1 MPVQSADPCT
11 ERSQQSKANGSAVSR
26 VASHRPSPDTSGWK
40 NLSGPQRDPKA
51 RARSREYLKQ
61 CLQEVTYLTSP
72 GALNP
77 LPPRAPVA
85 VDENAASNGEPPGA
99 LDRPKKTLPDQPLP
113 SLFSVK
119 APPSV
124 TQQIQS
130 EAPKE
135 DNAASGSGSQQ
146 QQQQSY
152 SVPNGAGAETS
163 APPPAAPRSAD
174 PTPAGSSVAGTT
186 DAPPSPAPRT
196 VDLPE
201 SDDASGKQEP
211 GQSQAQQ
218 PRQVL
223 TAIYKP
229 ESKAAWRDQLRAAN
243 EAASKVPWPP
253 RRASDEEQ
261 LATLTLIDEEEN
273 EADGGSDRIWTTRRT
288 LKSHLDIVRGVAI
301 ARGPDLVLASGGDD
315 CTVKVWTLDTP
326 SVMSSK

>member
-1 MPVQSADPCT
+1 M
-11 ERSQQSKANGSAVSR
+11 
-26 VASHRPSPDTSGWK
+26 
-40 NLSGPQRDPKA
+40 
-51 RARSREYLKQ
+51 
-61 CLQEVTYLTSP
+61 
-72 GALNP
+72 
-77 LPPRAPVA
+77 
-85 VDENAASNGEPPGA
+85 
-99 LDRPKKTLPDQPLP
+99 
-113 SLFSVK
+113 FSVK
-119 APPSV
+119 APPPV
-124 TQQIQS
+124 TQQSQPD
-130 EAPKE
+130 APKE
-135 DNAASGSGSQQ
+135 ENASSGSGSQQ
-146 QQQQSY
+146 SFA

-163 APPPAAPRSAD
+163 APPPAAPRPAD
-174 PTPAGSSVAGTT
+174 PTPAGSSAAGTS

-201 SDDASGKQEP
+201 SDDASGRQEP
-211 GQSQAQQ
+211 GQSPSQAQQQQQQQQQ

-261 LATLTLIDEEEN
+261 LATLTLIDEEET
-273 EADGGSDRIWTTRRT
+273 EAADGGSDRIWSTRRT

-315 CTVKVWTLDTP
+315 CTVKVWALDTP

>member
-1 MPVQSADPCT
+1 M
-11 ERSQQSKANGSAVSR
+11 SK

-124 TQQIQS
+124 VQQAQS

-135 DNAASGSGSQQ
+135 ESAVSGSGSQQ
-146 QQQQSY
+146 QQQSY
-152 SVPNGAGAETS
+152 SVSNGAGAETS
-163 APPPAAPRSAD
+163 APPPAAPRPAD
-174 PTPAGSSVAGTT
+174 PTPAGSSIAGTS

-201 SDDASGKQEP
+201 SDGASGKQEP
-211 GQSQAQQ
+211 GKAQTQQQQEQ

-273 EADGGSDRIWTTRRT
+273 ETDGGSDRIWTTRRT

-315 CTVKVWTLDTP
+315 CTVKVWALDTP

>member
-1 MPVQSADPCT
+1 M
-11 ERSQQSKANGSAVSR
+11 
-26 VASHRPSPDTSGWK
+26 
-40 NLSGPQRDPKA
+40 
-51 RARSREYLKQ
+51 
-61 CLQEVTYLTSP
+61 
-72 GALNP
+72 
-77 LPPRAPVA
+77 
-85 VDENAASNGEPPGA
+85 
-99 LDRPKKTLPDQPLP
+99 
-113 SLFSVK
+113 FSVK
-119 APPSV
+119 APPPV
-124 TQQIQS
+124 TQQSQD
-130 EAPKE
+130 APKE
-135 DNAASGSGSQQ
+135 DNAPSGSGSQQ
-146 QQQQSY
+146 QSFA
-152 SVPNGAGAETS
+152 SVPNGAGAEMS
-163 APPPAAPRSAD
+163 APPPAAPRPAD
-174 PTPAGSSVAGTT
+174 PMPAGSSTAGTS

-201 SDDASGKQEP
+201 SDDASGRQEP
-211 GQSQAQQ
+211 GQSQSRSQQ
-218 PRQVL
+218 QQQQQQEPRQVL

-315 CTVKVWTLDTP
+315 CTVKVWALDTP

>member
-1 MPVQSADPCT
+1 M
-11 ERSQQSKANGSAVSR
+11 SK

-77 LPPRAPVA
+77 LPPRAPVT
-85 VDENAASNGEPPGA
+85 VDENAASNGDQPMA
-99 LDRPKKTLPDQPLP
+99 MDRPKKTLPDHPLP
-113 SLFSVK
+113 SMFSVK
-119 APPSV
+119 APPPV
-124 TQQIQS
+124 TGQS
-130 EAPKE
+130 HPDPPKE
-135 DNAASGSGSQQ
+135 ESASTSGTSNQHQ
-146 QQQQSY
+146 RSSS

-163 APPPAAPRSAD
+163 ALPPAAPRPAD
-174 PTPAGSSVAGTT
+174 PTPAGSSTTGTSDT
-186 DAPPSPAPRT
+186 PPSPAPRT

-201 SDDASGKQEP
+201 NDDASAKQEP
-211 GQSQAQQ
+211 PTQSQLQPPQSQQQQQQQ

-261 LATLTLIDEEEN
+261 LATLTLIDEEET

-315 CTVKVWTLDTP
+315 CTVKVWALDTT